1 MDRWVHLFFFH
12 LTPVTGIRRGV
23 VGRVCQPS
31 RYMECV
37 WSSTAGSRLL
47 SVGMSPLPSA
57 VPVSV
62 YGRPARVAWRNA
74 ALPWMSGV
82 QTGWQVEHLRTI
94 VSCSNAFQEPLW
106 HPCTYSL
113 SLWLLLTNQL
123 FPRCSR
129 SGLKVAIKILIWVRK
144 EDPSGNSAENHMHW
158 EKNDCRVA
166 KYIISEPRLK
176 KKISEEMKGFPSIY
190 DWWISVTCCTANVR
204 FQFLSLVPVLVLSHP
219 DCFWALVS
227 LMFNIILIFFLQIWL
242 SGYNI

>member
-31 RYMECV
+31 RYMECI

-62 YGRPARVAWRNA
+62 YGRPGRVAWRNA

-123 FPRCSR
+123 FSRCSR

-176 KKISEEMKGFPSIY
+176 KKSVKRWRDSLVYMTGGFLWLVAQQMWGSSF
-190 DWWISVTCCTANVR
+190 SVW
-204 FQFLSLVPVLVLSHP
+204 FQFLFFPILT
-219 DCFWALVS
+219 VS
-227 LMFNIILIFFLQIWL
+227 
-242 SGYNI
+242 GH